1 MRFGILSTANI
12 GLHAVVPAIK
22 ESEHTVA
29 AIASR
34 DPDRAAEAAEDLDI
48 PESYGSYEALLA
60 DAAID
65 AVYIPLPNALH
76 AEWTRKA
83 ADAGLHVL
91 CEKPIAVD
99 ADEAAT
105 LFDYCDD
112 AGVTLMEAF
121 MYNFHPRTRRLREIV
136 ASELGPVRSIE
147 STFTFSLRGDPDDIR
162 LDPELAGGSL
172 MDVGCYAVSAVRN
185 LLGEPDRVN
194 AHAIDSRDCGV
205 DTNFVGRLEYAG
217 PSDGKASPD
226 GDDRPALDANGAH
239 ARTRG
244 GFDTDRHE
252 RIRVDAENGWL
263 EATDCFFMGAADE
276 RPSVTYVVDDRE
288 LTETFEPV
296 DHYRLEVEAFADGVE
311 RGTDPLVDREESVAN
326 MRVIDA
332 LAESAARGET
342 VEVDME
348 E

>member
-34 DPDRAAEAAEDLDI
+34 DPNRAAQAAEDHDI

-91 CEKPIAVD
+91 CEKPIAGD
-99 ADEAAT
+99 ADEAAA

-121 MYNFHPRTRRLREIV
+121 IAVTARKPIPSGV
-136 ASELGPVRSIE
+136 
-147 STFTFSLRGDPDDIR
+147 
-162 LDPELAGGSL
+162 GGS
-172 MDVGCYAVSAVRN
+172 A
-185 LLGEPDRVN
+185 
-194 AHAIDSRDCGV
+194 
-205 DTNFVGRLEYAG
+205 
-217 PSDGKASPD
+217 
-226 GDDRPALDANGAH
+226 
-239 ARTRG
+239 
-244 GFDTDRHE
+244 
-252 RIRVDAENGWL
+252 
-263 EATDCFFMGAADE
+263 
-276 RPSVTYVVDDRE
+276 
-288 LTETFEPV
+288 
-296 DHYRLEVEAFADGVE
+296 
-311 RGTDPLVDREESVAN
+311 
-326 MRVIDA
+326 
-332 LAESAARGET
+332 
-342 VEVDME
+342 
-348 E
+348 